1 MGNTLR
7 REQRGSRERGAPIPR
22 SFRFLRPPGA
32 ACLGLALVLRACGGT
47 VPIQTLLDDP
57 PRYDGKTVR
66 IAGEVKG
73 SMGALG
79 YGAYRVSDGTG
90 TLPVVSEGGGAPRDG
105 TRIGVEGTFRSAFTL
120 GTETAAVLVE
130 KRRYIP

>member
-1 MGNTLR
+1 MRDLTTAR
-7 REQRGSRERGAPIPR
+7 RAPR
-22 SFRFLRPPGA
+22 RDWLLGMA
-32 ACLGLALVLRACGGT
+32 AMLVLRGCGGA
-47 VPIQTLLDDP
+47 VPIKTLLDDP
-57 PRYDGKTVR
+57 QRHEGKTVR

-90 TLPVVSEGGGAPRDG
+90 TLPVVSETGGAPRDG
-105 TRIGVEGTFRSAFTL
+105 TRIGVEGTFRAAFTL

>member
-1 MGNTLR
+1 MRETHLTRRSPR
-7 REQRGSRERGAPIPR
+7 REWLLGM
-22 SFRFLRPPGA
+22 A
-32 ACLGLALVLRACGGT
+32 AMMVLRGCGGAI
-47 VPIQTLLDDP
+47 PIKTLLDDP
-57 PRYDGKTVR
+57 PHYEGKTVR

-90 TLPVVSEGGGAPRDG
+90 TLPVVSETGGAPRDG
-105 TRIGVEGTFRSAFTL
+105 ARVGVEGTFRAAFTL